1 MNPAELPTG
10 TPAVVSS
17 AILII
22 LWAVR
27 QADVVPARYL
37 PLLACGAGVII
48 VSALEGVTADAFIL
62 GLVCGAGAT
71 GFHQTAK
78 QLRTTDE
85 TLQAPPPPP
94 ADDAGPRP

>member
-1 MNPAELPTG
+1 MSHSDLPPG
-10 TPAVVSS
+10 TPAMVST

-27 QADVVPARYL
+27 QAELLPARYL
-37 PLLACGAGVII
+37 PLVACGCGVII
-48 VSALEGVTADAFIL
+48 VSAIEGVTADSLIL

-78 QLRTTDE
+78 QLRPNEST
-85 TLQAPPPPP
+85 QAPPPPP
-94 ADDAGPRP
+94 ADPGV

>member
-1 MNPAELPTG
+1 MTPAELPPG
-10 TPAVVSS
+10 TPAMVST

-27 QADVVPARYL
+27 QSELVPAKYL

-48 VSALEGVTADAFIL
+48 VSALEGVTADALIL

-78 QLRTTDE
+78 QLRNTNESD
-85 TLQAPPPPP
+85 PSP
-94 ADDAGPRP
+94 

>member
-1 MNPAELPTG
+1 MNAAELPTG
-10 TPAVVSS
+10 TPGLVST

-27 QADVVPARYL
+27 QGELLPAKYL
-37 PLLACGAGVII
+37 PLVACATGVII
-48 VSALEGVTADAFIL
+48 VSAIEGVTADSLIL

-78 QLRTTDE
+78 QLRSDE
-85 TLQAPPPPP
+85 TSQPPQPPPDP
-94 ADDAGPRP
+94 GV

>member
-1 MNPAELPTG
+1 MNPGELPAE
-10 TPAVVSS
+10 TPGVVST
-17 AILII
+17 AILIS

-37 PLLACGAGVII
+37 PLLACALGVIM
-48 VSALEGVTADAFIL
+48 VSALQGVTADALIL

-85 TLQAPPPPP
+85 NVQTPPPPP
-94 ADDAGPRP
+94 ADDAGSEP